1 MKMTYSEQCAIVTRE
16 IYEKFDA
23 SHDFDHILRVLQN
36 AHEIMEEM
44 DGLNRTVVEL
54 AVYLHDVDDPKYA
67 EVTDTSAA
75 AILKG
80 LAVPRDL
87 AEPVLA
93 AIASVSFSGGNS
105 KEIDSPEGAV
115 VRDADRLDAI
125 GAIGIARTFAYGG
138 AKGRKLYDRTESIR
152 SGMSEHD
159 YRSKKT
165 ASITHFHEKLFLLK
179 DLMITEKGKKL
190 AEDRHQFMKQ
200 FVRQMEIET
209 GQSLMPD

>member
-1 MKMTYSEQCAIVTRE
+1 M
-16 IYEKFDA
+16 
-23 SHDFDHILRVLQN
+23 
-36 AHEIMEEM
+36 
-44 DGLNRTVVEL
+44 
-54 AVYLHDVDDPKYA
+54 
-67 EVTDTSAA
+67 A
-75 AILKG
+75 AI
-80 LAVPRDL
+80 
-87 AEPVLA
+87 E
-93 AIASVSFSGGNS
+93 SVSFSGGNS
-105 KEIDSPEGAV
+105 KEIGSSEGAV

-165 ASITHFHEKLFLLK
+165 ASLTHFHEKLFLLK

-209 GQSLMPD
+209 GQSLAPD